1 MARRIVVSLA
11 VLFLAGLS
19 AIGGAA
25 FAASDDVELTIPTVE
40 GAVVGKPF
48 KVDRAFGKQ
57 NDVRVLAPFSSYVP
71 FSKEF
76 ETQVVNA
83 PKPGN
88 AYIKFNF
95 STSDNQPLENVQF
108 IEMTVPMT
116 HRRDRLRIAARL
128 LGEDGFKMA
137 VTGRDKVSRDYVR
150 TGKIGPYDAVE
161 VIGRYE
167 DPQLGLMFVRLVGIL
182 NPNDKDSVFALAN
195 IVASR
200 VPINSP
206 EDLAN
211 TRTGAVIS
219 RLTYIKR

>member
-1 MARRIVVSLA
+1 MARRIIVGLA

-19 AIGGAA
+19 AIGGTALAA
-25 FAASDDVELTIPTVE
+25 NEDVELTIPVVK

-48 KVDRAFGKQ
+48 KVDRAFGQQ
-57 NDVRVLAPFSSYVP
+57 NDLRVRAPFSSYVP
-71 FSKEF
+71 VSKEF

-95 STSDNQPLENVQF
+95 TTPDNQPLENVQF
-108 IEMTVPMT
+108 IEMTIPMT
-116 HRRDRLRIAARL
+116 RRRDRLRMAARL
-128 LGEDGFKMA
+128 LGGDGFKMA
-137 VTGRDKVSRDYVR
+137 VTGREKVHRDYVR
-150 TGKIGPYDAVE
+150 ARTIGPYDAVE

-167 DPQLGLMFVRLVGIL
+167 DPTLGLIFVRLVGIL
-182 NPNDKDSVFALAN
+182 NPVDKDGVFAVAN
-195 IVASR
+195 IVASK

-211 TRTGAVIS
+211 TRSGVVIS
-219 RLTYIKR
+219 KLTYLRR

>member
-1 MARRIVVSLA
+1 MARRTIVGLA

-25 FAASDDVELTIPTVE
+25 FAANEDVELTIPVVK

-48 KVDRAFGKQ
+48 KVDRAFGQQ
-57 NDVRVLAPFSSYVP
+57 NDLRVRAPFSSYVP
-71 FSKEF
+71 ISKEF

-83 PKPGN
+83 PKPGT

-95 STSDNQPLENVQF
+95 TTLDNQPLENVQF
-108 IEMTVPMT
+108 IEMTIPMT
-116 HRRDRLRIAARL
+116 RRRDRLRMAARL
-128 LGEDGFKMA
+128 LGGDGFKMA
-137 VTGRDKVSRDYVR
+137 VTGREKASRDFVR
-150 TGKIGPYDAVE
+150 ARTIGPYDAVE

-167 DPQLGLMFVRLVGIL
+167 DPTLGLIFVRLVGIL
-182 NPNDKDSVFALAN
+182 NPVDKDGVFAVAN
-195 IVASR
+195 IVASK

-211 TRTGAVIS
+211 TRSGVVIS
-219 RLTYIKR
+219 KLTYLRR